1 TAGLPLF
8 SRQWFS
14 QAWQVGLITPFIILA
29 VALAARYLAAGAYI
43 RSGALYLAVVAAMW
57 VTVTNGADFIA
68 NSSLAAIAE
77 VSALATEAKDTAEI
91 KNKLALEERKEIA
104 ENVWRTY
111 YTAKTQAERERVLAQ
126 IQFITKQ
133 APVVVAPKVHVVRS
147 GSGSIWNKW
156 L

>member
-1 TAGLPLF
+1 MSKSIYVPKWVCATAIVLSSMALVAQAMIDIDQATAGLPLF

-14 QAWQVGLITPFIILA
+14 QAWQVGLITRFIILA

-77 VSALATEAKDTAEI
+77 ESALATEAKD
-91 KNKLALEERKEIA
+91 
-104 ENVWRTY
+104 
-111 YTAKTQAERERVLAQ
+111 
-126 IQFITKQ
+126 
-133 APVVVAPKVHVVRS
+133 
-147 GSGSIWNKW
+147 
-156 L
+156 